1 MMVVALVLAR
11 ITSGMMEASTTI
23 RLSMACI
30 THSGV
35 TTAMGSEVGPILQV
49 PDEWCCVRTFSRSQR
64 FRASSSDSTSSVGS
78 RRVILSDDANVVM
91 RELQDMRIL
100 ARATHMEIEGGSF
113 SLYGNEIAE
122 VERAPWLPNSV
133 ENRIARDA
141 ERTERII
148 RAYKS

>member
-1 MMVVALVLAR
+1 M
-11 ITSGMMEASTTI
+11 
-23 RLSMACI
+23 
-30 THSGV
+30 
-35 TTAMGSEVGPILQV
+35 
-49 PDEWCCVRTFSRSQR
+49 
-64 FRASSSDSTSSVGS
+64 
-78 RRVILSDDANVVM
+78 VM

-100 ARATHMEIEGGSF
+100 ARATHLEIEGGSI

-148 RAYKS
+148 RAYKELIDGQSEVWPTLIFATSVEHAQTLAAILSADGISARAVSGGD